1 MNILAMVKLLSW
13 PSFLQE
19 GEKTTIYRVFRRQIY
34 IFVELHGRKQGASVV
49 TFFFNIEKTSLG

>member
-19 GEKTTIYRVFRRQIY
+19 GEKTTMYRVFRRQIY

-49 TFFFNIEKTSLG
+49 TFFKY